1 MSKRRSLTESLH
13 LQAMAIQCNLAKIVS
28 LLSRARCP
36 TISSSRNMLL
46 RRIAVN
52 VIWFRQI
59 GWWTE
64 TPEFEE
70 VIDRLSVSLYRCRPK
85 NLLVIVVDA
94 TLEVFDVDG
103 HDPYKTFVVT
113 TWIWYAED
121 FGPLYVV
128 SLPSGLCFKVWTS
141 L

>member
-1 MSKRRSLTESLH
+1 
-13 LQAMAIQCNLAKIVS
+13 
-28 LLSRARCP
+28 
-36 TISSSRNMLL
+36 MLL